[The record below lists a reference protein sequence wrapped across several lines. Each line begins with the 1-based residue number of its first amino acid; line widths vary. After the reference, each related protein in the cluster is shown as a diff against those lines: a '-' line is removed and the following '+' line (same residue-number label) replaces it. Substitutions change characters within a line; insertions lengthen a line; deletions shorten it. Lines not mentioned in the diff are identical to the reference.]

1 MRSQLTLS
9 LCSFASAGHCLSR
22 ELGAQGLQIDPK
34 IDSRRYILVHFFFL
48 FFLLFLETLCH
59 KSCKAK
65 NRNKIELLPNL
76 QQEIKGVGGMREN
89 MWRISFFFFFWL
101 AFLSVILKD
110 QNGEHSCHYHVCL
123 PYYYTIIWVQ
133 RMRRHLLKALGY
145 SIWWP
150 QYSLSAI
157 LGKLTFRGA
166 PPNSECTRAWSVW
179 HVCAYMCTHM
189 QTDRQTDTHTRCT
202 SHTHIIQVTTALSN
216 HSTWFSCH
224 FNSQNRYLLH

>member
-1 MRSQLTLS
+1 
-9 LCSFASAGHCLSR
+9 
-22 ELGAQGLQIDPK
+22 
-34 IDSRRYILVHFFFL
+34 
-48 FFLLFLETLCH
+48 
-59 KSCKAK
+59 
-65 NRNKIELLPNL
+65 
-76 QQEIKGVGGMREN
+76 MREN
-89 MWRISFFFFFWL
+89 MQRISFFFFWL

-189 QTDRQTDTHTRCT
+189 QTHTHTHTRDAHLT
-202 SHTHIIQVTTALSN
+202 HTLFKLKL
-216 HSTWFSCH
+216 HSLITQLDSLAILTLKIDIH
-224 FNSQNRYLLH
+224 YINGHKHNSDI